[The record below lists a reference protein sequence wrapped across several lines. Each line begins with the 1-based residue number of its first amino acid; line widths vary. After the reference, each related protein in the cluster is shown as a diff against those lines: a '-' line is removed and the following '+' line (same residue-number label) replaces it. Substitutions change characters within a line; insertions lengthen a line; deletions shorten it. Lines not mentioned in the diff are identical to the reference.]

1 MNTKIVIL
9 DGHTTNPGDLSWDAL
24 NALGDCTIH
33 DRTPPEQIVARCA
46 DAEVVITNKVLL
58 TAEVIEQLPDLK
70 YIGLLS
76 TGCNAV
82 DLDAAAA
89 RGIPVTNV
97 PTYSTDSVAQLVFA
111 HLLNL
116 CHHAAE
122 HSQEAKSG
130 KWAGSIDFC
139 YWDHP
144 LIELKG
150 LTMGIVGLGRIGTAT
165 AKLALAF
172 GMRVIASSG
181 TSANSIEGVNVVDLD
196 TLFQTSDVVSL
207 HCPLTEA
214 TERLVDCDR
223 LATMKPSAFLINTGR
238 GPLVDEQ
245 ALADA
250 LNNGVIAGAGVDVLV
265 EEPPAADCPLLGA
278 ANCVVTPH
286 IAWATREARERL
298 MQIVVQ
304 NVSAYQAGS
313 PVNVVNNL

>member
-1 MNTKIVIL
+1 MSTKIVIL
-9 DGHTTNPGDLSWDAL
+9 DGHTTNPGDLSWDEL
-24 NALGDCTIH
+24 EALGDCTIH

-46 DAEVVITNKVLL
+46 GAEVVIINKVLL

-150 LTMGIVGLGRIGTAT
+150 LTMGIVGLGRIGTAS

-172 GMRVIASSG
+172 GMKVVAFN
-181 TSANSIEGVNVVDLD
+181 ANAAVDPPAGVEMTDLD
-196 TLFQTSDVVSL
+196 GLFRTSDVVTL
-207 HCPLTEA
+207 HCPLTDE
-214 TERLVDCDR
+214 TERLVDADR
-223 LATMKPSAFLINTGR
+223 LAIMKPSAFLINTSR

-250 LNNGVIAGAGVDVLV
+250 L
-265 EEPPAADCPLLGA
+265 
-278 ANCVVTPH
+278 
-286 IAWATREARERL
+286 TRA
-298 MQIVVQ
+298 
-304 NVSAYQAGS
+304 
-313 PVNVVNNL
+313 